1 MFENGCYLRRQKRFK
16 CGKKDSMRG
25 GSRHH
30 GGGDHGEGQSSD
42 PNCTDDYDKS
52 TGGSQS
58 PMSQKSGTGDDDDD
72 VSHDGHKIDTSV
84 LMNSLNGGGG

>member
-16 CGKKDSMRG
+16 CTKKEIMRG
-25 GSRHH
+25 GSSR

-58 PMSQKSGTGDDDDD
+58 PMSQKSGTGDDEDE
-72 VSHDGHKIDTSV
+72 SHDEHKIDSGV
-84 LMNSLNGGGG
+84 LLNGLNGG